1 MCLDRPHGSN
11 TLQDGCVRRL
21 EQKNGGDGCG
31 SGSRRRWLPEPRA
44 GGNGCLSRMENALDG
59 ARTEESSHSRSRCRW
74 VSDAGAG

>member
-31 SGSRRRWLPEPRA
+31 SGSRWRWLPEPRA
-44 GGNGCLSRMENALDG
+44 GGNGYLIQMENALDG
-59 ARTEESSHSRSRCRW
+59 AFKSFVLKLCAKIMEI
-74 VSDAGAG
+74 